1 MIWTGTIRN
10 FGRLAKGELTRDWS
24 KQDGFNQPWEPCYQI
39 FGIII
44 RFNHKICSQPW
55 SYSFVESPPFALLC
69 FQSEWKMAHLI
80 LVSNMIDRDA
90 AFSLK
95 RLDGSGPFSGLTQLH
110 ANYFFLSNLFCGF
123 FLLSHSDMSSL
134 FWFDLF
140 LYPLKLWKGS
150 VCIGWMW
157 FFLFWFDL
165 FYILWNCEKARF
177 ELVGCE
183 FFIWLE
189 LPRCTWSQ
197 AHSIILK
204 EKYFQE
210 EKCDQQQDHKMI
222 TII

>member
-1 MIWTGTIRN
+1 MLGH
-10 FGRLAKGELTRDWS
+10 L
-24 KQDGFNQPWEPCYQI
+24 
-39 FGIII
+39 
-44 RFNHKICSQPW
+44 
-55 SYSFVESPPFALLC
+55 
-69 FQSEWKMAHLI
+69 KMAHLI

-123 FLLSHSDMSSL
+123 L
-134 FWFDLF
+134 FDWVSRIWVLYFDLIF
-140 LYPLKLWKGS
+140 FYTRWNCEKARFALVG
-150 VCIGWMW
+150 CD

-222 TII
+222 TSPLNY

>member
-69 FQSEWKMAHLI
+69 FQSEWKNGLFN
-80 LVSNMIDRDA
+80 LVSSMIDLDA

-110 ANYFFLSNLFCGF
+110 ANYCFLSNF
-123 FLLSHSDMSSL
+123 FVGLYLIESVGYEFFILIWS
-134 FWFDLF
+134 F

-150 VCIGWMW
+150 VCIGLMW
-157 FFLFWFDL
+157 FF
-165 FYILWNCEKARF
+165 
-177 ELVGCE
+177 
-183 FFIWLE
+183 
-189 LPRCTWSQ
+189 
-197 AHSIILK
+197 
-204 EKYFQE
+204 
-210 EKCDQQQDHKMI
+210 
-222 TII
+222 

>member
-10 FGRLAKGELTRDWS
+10 FGRLAKGELTRYWS

-110 ANYFFLSNLFCGF
+110 AIYFFLSNLFCGF
-123 FLLSHSDMSSL
+123 L
-134 FWFDLF
+134 FDWVSRIWVLYFDL
-140 LYPLKLWKGS
+140 
-150 VCIGWMW
+150 I
-157 FFLFWFDL
+157 FF
-165 FYILWNCEKARF
+165 YTRWNCEKARF
-177 ELVGCE
+177 ALVGCD
-183 FFIWLE
+183 FFYFDSISFIFFETVKRLGLNWLDVSF
-189 LPRCTWSQ
+189 LFDWNYRAAP
-197 AHSIILK
+197 
-204 EKYFQE
+204 
-210 EKCDQQQDHKMI
+210 DHKP
-222 TII
+222 TQSF